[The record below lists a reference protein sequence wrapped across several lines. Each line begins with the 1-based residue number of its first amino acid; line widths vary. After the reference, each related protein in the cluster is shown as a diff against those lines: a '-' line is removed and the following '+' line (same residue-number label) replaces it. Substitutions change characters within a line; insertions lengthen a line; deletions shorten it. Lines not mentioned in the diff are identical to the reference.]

1 MPLTFEEAKL
11 QVNPDP
17 LFQPLRG
24 SAEYKEIL
32 AVMRQ
37 SGEQFLD
44 NLQTAKPPLTAAD
57 VYVNNAYKNPINNP
71 RPLPGKK
78 SISKAEFLSLSSH
91 KKAFANV
98 LTSRSALSVAPST
111 KIIVTREMLANL
123 KTAVA
128 AKVTKGP
135 QPKMSKQE
143 FLTMADNREYMRLH
157 SLLTDN
163 NK

>member
-37 SGEQFLD
+37 SGEQFSD
-44 NLQTAKPPLTAAD
+44 HLQTAKPPLVATD
-57 VYVNNAYKNPINNP
+57 VYVNNSYKNPINNP
-71 RPLPGKK
+71 RPLPAKK
-78 SISKAEFLSLSSH
+78 VVSKAEFLSLSSH
-91 KKAFANV
+91 KKAFV
-98 LTSRSALSVAPST
+98 EMLSST
-111 KIIVTREMLANL
+111 IAQTVPNKITVTREQLASL

-128 AKVTKGP
+128 AKVAKGP
-135 QPKMSKQE
+135 QPKISKEE

-157 SLLTDN
+157 HLLTGN